1 MEVTKMTHTQH
12 YIPND
17 LGYSANGYP
26 MEREKFDAMVTKIFE
41 NGTVSTVH
49 VHGYSQFIPGEEQ
62 KNYFEFSKA
71 IIVTVTQPIAIRYTV
86 HFRGL
91 TPIEIIEEI

>member
-1 MEVTKMTHTQH
+1 MTHTQH

-17 LGYSANGYP
+17 LNYSANGYP
-26 MEREKFDAMVTKIFE
+26 LERKKFDAMVTEIFDK
-41 NGTVSTVH
+41 GSVSIVH
-49 VHGYSQFIPGEEQ
+49 VHGYSQFMPGEEQ

-71 IIVTVTQPIAIRYTV
+71 IVVTVTMPVAIKYTV